1 MKRMLINATQQE
13 ELRVAQVD
21 GQQLYDIDIERAS
34 RREQS
39 SPQKASIYK
48 GYIDKVQ
55 NSLQAAFVNIGTERH
70 GFLPLKEIAR
80 EYFTNP
86 PSDEDLSHINIK
98 DVVKE
103 GQEVMVQIDKEERGN
118 KGAALTTFISLAGC
132 YLVLMPNNPGT
143 GGISRRIEGE
153 DRAELKGL
161 LSSLNIPAD
170 MGVIIRTAGV
180 GKSQEELSWDL
191 SVLLSYWEAIKNAY
205 TQRPSSFLIHQ
216 ESDIVTRAIRDH
228 LRRDIGEVLIDDPE
242 VFQRAQ
248 EYIQRARPD
257 FISRVKLYEDPVPL
271 FTRFQIESQI
281 ESAFQRE
288 IRLPSGGE
296 IVIDRTEALVSI
308 DINSSKSTQGQD
320 IEATALNTNLEAADE
335 IARQLRLRDIG
346 GLIVI
351 DFIDMLQPRHQRE
364 VEYRLRNALESD
376 RARIQIGRISRF
388 GLLEMSRQR
397 LRPSLEES
405 TLRYCPRCN
414 GQGTIRS
421 IESIALSILRL
432 LEEDALKPKTVELQ
446 VHLPIEIATYLL
458 NEKKPSVLSIE
469 TRHKVSIKLIPNP
482 QLETPHYKVFRL
494 KSDDTNQNKLS
505 YQLAYDPHEESTAN
519 KTQSPIAEEPAVKYA
534 EMPLPQHPQST
545 TENTSKSKDETSF
558 IKRFFT
564 NLFSNTEEE
573 KQQEQTHE
581 KKPPKTMPR
590 RPSVRSHE
598 KGRYNRHPLKE
609 KRRKSNFQGT
619 DNRRNVEKLVPEK
632 FIPEKQLEEENIQLD
647 LLTPISPPVKQ
658 EEVSEIAIE
667 HEVQPINNENRPIFS
682 QQARDKKPHQRR
694 GNFHRRHGRRAGHL
708 GRRPPSTDK

>member
-161 LSSLNIPAD
+161 LSSLNIPTD

-180 GKSQEELSWDL
+180 GKSQEELEWDL
-191 SVLLSYWEAIKNAY
+191 NVLLSYWDAIKGANQ
-205 TQRPSSFLIHQ
+205 QRPAPFLIHQ
-216 ESDIVTRAIRDH
+216 ESDIVTRAMRDH
-228 LRRDIGEVLIDDPE
+228 LRRDIGEVLIDDE
-242 VFQRAQ
+242 GVFLRAQ
-248 EYIQRARPD
+248 EYIHRARPD
-257 FISRVKLYEDPVPL
+257 FANRIKLYQDAVPL

-288 IRLPSGGE
+288 IRLPSGGA
-296 IVIDRTEALVSI
+296 IVIDRTEALVSV
-308 DINSSKSTQGQD
+308 DINSARSTQGED
-320 IEATALNTNLEAADE
+320 IEATALNTNLEASDE
-335 IARQLRLRDIG
+335 IARQLHLRDIG

-351 DFIDMLQPRHQRE
+351 DFIDMMQPRHQRE
-364 VEYRLRNALESD
+364 VEFRLRAAVESD

-397 LRPSLEES
+397 LRPSIEEG
-405 TLRYCPRCN
+405 TLRVCTRCN
-414 GQGTIRS
+414 GQGVIRS

-432 LEEDALKPKTVELQ
+432 LEEDALKPKTIQ
-446 VHLPIEIATYLL
+446 VHTHLPMEVATYLL
-458 NEKKPSVLSIE
+458 NEKRQSIATIE
-469 TRHKVSIKLIPNP
+469 QRHRVTILLIPNP
-482 QLETPHYKVFRL
+482 HLEVPHYKMIR
-494 KSDDTNQNKLS
+494 
-505 YQLAYDPHEESTAN
+505 
-519 KTQSPIAEEPAVKYA
+519 
-534 EMPLPQHPQST
+534 
-545 TENTSKSKDETSF
+545 
-558 IKRFFT
+558 IK
-564 NLFSNTEEE
+564 
-573 KQQEQTHE
+573 
-581 KKPPKTMPR
+581 
-590 RPSVRSHE
+590 
-598 KGRYNRHPLKE
+598 
-609 KRRKSNFQGT
+609 
-619 DNRRNVEKLVPEK
+619 
-632 FIPEKQLEEENIQLD
+632 
-647 LLTPISPPVKQ
+647 
-658 EEVSEIAIE
+658 
-667 HEVQPINNENRPIFS
+667 
-682 QQARDKKPHQRR
+682 
-694 GNFHRRHGRRAGHL
+694 
-708 GRRPPSTDK
+708 